1 MSIIIDE
8 IEINLNSDKTP
19 CEVADALRII
29 ARGIEE
35 GYTSGIVGWSD
46 ISWNVGTHEKDDDDE

>member
-8 IEINLNSDKTP
+8 IEINLTEDKTP
-19 CEVADALRII
+19 CEIAEALRII
-29 ARGIEE
+29 ASGIEE

-46 ISWNVGTHEKDDDDE
+46 ISWSIGTHEKEDSNE